1 MGINNYSANPE
12 PNSAASEGRRILGRA
27 ASAVAG
33 AALLL
38 AVAAPLRAAVVEP
51 NAESLL
57 KNKKV
62 LVLDGQ
68 SGSHAGARTNAT
80 ASLNAMAK
88 KVGFAMT
95 MGDSRLVTLDYLNK
109 YDIVV
114 FNYFFETQKMTQA
127 SQDAFKAWFAEGG
140 KGYVGYHNSG
150 ANEAGEWDWYRN
162 NVTSSLYNIHALGA
176 QNGTLIRTKDAAI
189 LSQPIM
195 LGLDSTFTG
204 SDEWYDFGFGAT
216 WADCKVMYY
225 LDEANLA
232 NHLPRPMNPHPA
244 AWFREDPVTKSRF
257 FYAIYIHSDAGAA
270 TDFFASNILRALEY
284 TAGYQPASPITSR
297 GESIRTWKDMSF
309 VTDSRELRVSLLGS
323 YNLSVYSAAGKKLFS
338 VTGQGDRAYR
348 PEAIRKPGL
357 YIVKLQAKAANLTQR
372 IMVY

>member
-1 MGINNYSANPE
+1 MGLIKFSSAITV
-12 PNSAASEGRRILGRA
+12 RTM
-27 ASAVAG
+27 AG
-33 AALLL
+33 AALVLALL
-38 AVAAPLRAAVVEP
+38 GAAPLRAAVVDP
-51 NAESLL
+51 NPLSLL
-57 KNKKV
+57 KSKKV

-88 KVGFAMT
+88 KIGFAMT

-162 NVTSSLYNIHALGA
+162 NVTSSLYNLHTLGA
-176 QNGTLIRTKDAAI
+176 QNGTLTRTKDAAI

-195 LGLDSTFTG
+195 VGLDTSFTG

-216 WADCKVMYY
+216 WADCHVTYY
-225 LDEANLA
+225 LNEKSLTNA
-232 NHLPRPMNPHPA
+232 LPRPMNPHPA
-244 AWFREDPVTKSRF
+244 AWYREDPVTKSRYY
-257 FYAIYIHSDAGAA
+257 YAIFIHSDAGAA

-284 TAGYQPASPITSR
+284 TAGYQPSAPITSQ
-297 GESIRTWKDMSF
+297 GASIQTWKDMSY
-309 VTDSRELRVSLLGS
+309 VTDSRELRIHIPGS
-323 YNLSVYSAAGKKLFS
+323 YALSIYSAAGRKLYS
-338 VTGQGDRAYR
+338 VAGKGERSFR

-357 YIVKLQAKAANLTQR
+357 YIVKLQAMQNRGANSANVTQR